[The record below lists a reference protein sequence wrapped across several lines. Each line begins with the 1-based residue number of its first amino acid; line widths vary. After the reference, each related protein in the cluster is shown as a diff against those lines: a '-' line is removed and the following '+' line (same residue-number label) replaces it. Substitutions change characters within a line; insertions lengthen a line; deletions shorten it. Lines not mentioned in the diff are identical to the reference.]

1 MVKYL
6 LDTNVLSELR
16 KTNCNMRVKAFT
28 DNIPLGDLFISAL
41 SIGEIVFGIEK
52 LPEGKKRTELSLW
65 LNGHVFRQFENRIIP
80 LDTGISEEWGKMRI
94 RAGRTLSDIDALIAA
109 TALTNHLTLVTRNTK
124 DFTDIGGLNLMNP
137 WE

>member
-16 KTNCNMRVKAFT
+16 KTNCNIRVKAFT
-28 DNIPLGDLFISAL
+28 DNIPLVNLFISAL

-80 LDTGISEEWGKMRI
+80 LDTGISEEWGKIRV

-109 TALTNHLTLVTRNTK
+109 TTLANHLTLVTRNTR
-124 DFTDIGGLNLMNP
+124 DFKDIGGLNLMNP